1 MTAPQAVM
9 GGNTPLTYPT
19 LSAFMDSMARVSAD
33 DDRAV
38 VDENGS
44 PDYLYLDTVGAVEQM
59 LLLLLTRWQL
69 EDEGDKDN
77 QLPEVHADMA
87 ELNKL
92 ATDAERGLVMA
103 HLVAWAQS
111 DDGWLADYIL
121 RIGKLS

>member
-19 LSAFMDSMARVSAD
+19 LSAFMDSMARVSVA
-33 DDRAV
+33 
-38 VDENGS
+38 DENGS
-44 PDYLYLDTVGAVEQM
+44 PDYLDKVGAVEQM

-92 ATDAERGLVMA
+92 ATDAERGLVMT